1 MAEEQIKQD
10 KIEKIIKIIES
21 HETIKNQIIKQLKE
35 NYPNYTDNDI
45 SNNSIIKNIE
55 EKIKNL
61 IDEREQLAKELGIP
75 DLEENNKEEITQ
87 EESNETPIS
96 NQFNTAANF
105 IKSIDLKN
113 KLERIKEEKS
123 KEYEEEYQKLAK
135 NINDK
140 LEDYI
145 NCMKY
150 INIDIKKMI
159 KDIHGFDTDLI

>member
-75 DLEENNKEEITQ
+75 DLEENNNEEITQ

-140 LEDYI
+140 LED
-145 NCMKY
+145 
-150 INIDIKKMI
+150 NIKNKI
-159 KDIHGFDTDLI
+159 FTN